1 MEDNTPDKFYRG
13 ISSADAISAEGYIT
27 EAAFSFDKFDRNPRS
42 DDYDI

>member
-27 EAAFSFDKFDRNPRS
+27 EAVRAASSRPCGAAS
-42 DDYDI
+42 LTAS